1 MKSFKTLNITGALLD
16 NNQFFKYIEN
26 ISAEHTIKKQS
37 DKITFPIP
45 NLKENFNFIYE
56 TYNLLNKHIK
66 MGIKIHSAGEW
77 ILDNF
82 YIIEEAFKTIQKEI
96 KISNY
101 KNLPAIATGKYKG
114 FARIY
119 VLAAEI
125 VAFTEC
131 SVNDENLKLALTAYQ
146 NKKALSIEEINQISL
161 FLKIIL
167 IDKIKDVWEK
177 IHKEA
182 FSNLKKGEGF
192 ENTEK
197 IFEELKECILES
209 GKELSKE
216 EITEEIEKWLF
227 GKKKSE
233 ASLFIRRYWFGERKA
248 VLSAAAFLSSEKLEQ
263 KLLKLRKSLCRCFEE
278 KKIAVSSP
286 EQIFFALSGI
296 DEKLVRNAQKQKWK
310 KPIYKLWQF
319 WAAVG
324 FMILSIFAAVYI
336 NIQSEKNSEYNYYFR
351 DCVLNWSDSNYS
363 FKELEDSIEYDVS
376 RNFGYMRKSIE
387 KEGIIP
393 VFKDYQ
399 NFIGTGYYSAGGE
412 LRRLS
417 LTWEHLAYMGFG
429 YRKIRISLIS
439 IFKMLKYQI
448 Y

>member
-1 MKSFKTLNITGALLD
+1 MNNKDEIVFIRKAAVNLLG
-16 NNQFFKYIEN
+16 NNSETEKFIEEN
-26 ISAEHTIKKQS
+26 ISES
-37 DKITFPIP
+37 F
-45 NLKENFNFIYE
+45 
-56 TYNLLNKHIK
+56 
-66 MGIKIHSAGEW
+66 
-77 ILDNF
+77 
-82 YIIEEAFKTIQKEI
+82 
-96 KISNY
+96 
-101 KNLPAIATGKYKG
+101 
-114 FARIY
+114 
-119 VLAAEI
+119 
-125 VAFTEC
+125 
-131 SVNDENLKLALTAYQ
+131 
-146 NKKALSIEEINQISL
+146 
-161 FLKIIL
+161 
-167 IDKIKDVWEK
+167 KDVSEK

-182 FSNLKKGEGF
+182 FLDLKKGKGF

-197 IFEELKECILES
+197 IFEELKECVLES
-209 GKELSKE
+209 GKEVSKE

-286 EQIFFALSGI
+286 EQIFYALSGI

-324 FMILSIFAAVYI
+324 FVILSIFAAFYI

-387 KEGIIP
+387 KEGTIP

-399 NFIGTGYYSAGGE
+399 NFIGTGYYSAEGE

-429 YRKIRISLIS
+429 YRKIRISFVPGTEDEVPASMKLPITEAGRAIPKVTTVS
-439 IFKMLKYQI
+439 TRDGITIYGVTDGRAVMVESANAEKRVRKLMFFKDGYWIEMDGLRMGAKDMGEFLEWLFEDEIELGRFENLKQ
-448 Y
+448 